1 MAKRFFLVGIHN
13 KQFRVSSG
21 IASAYIHDSQIE
33 LGFLYTPLNLLCLC
47 CWPTVTFKEDSSWA
61 IPTKLRYIN
70 KQRHKHF
77 GHNLS
82 KLVLFCQTSADA
94 RPPSLSISL
103 FLSFVTSPAFLGA
116 LSCRQWDWD
125 KSDAI
130 TSIHSRLPHHPRG
143 FSLCH
148 TYTPIHIH
156 MFVCVKGNWICLAG
170 PRVNN

>member
-33 LGFLYTPLNLLCLC
+33 LGFLYTPLNLVRLC

-82 KLVLFCQTSADA
+82 KLVLFCQTSADV
-94 RPPSLSISL
+94 RPPSLSLSL
-103 FLSFVTSPAFLGA
+103 SLTSPAFLGA

-143 FSLCH
+143 FSLFLTH
-148 TYTPIHIH
+148 TPIHTY
-156 MFVCVKGNWICLAG
+156 VCVCEGELNLPGGSSSK
-170 PRVNN
+170 